1 MIWSACPVDVG
12 CGNGKYLGHLKN
24 AYQLGLDYSRN
35 LLTFVQNK
43 NLEAVRSDVM
53 SIPLRDGVA
62 DACIS
67 IAVIHHLS
75 TKVSTYIHI
84 LGVVTSKNMGKKR
97 FQKWLFF

>member
-84 LGVVTSKNMGKKR
+84 TYIGCGY
-97 FQKWLFF
+97 F

>member
-1 MIWSACPVDVG
+1 M
-12 CGNGKYLGHLKN
+12 GHFKN

-75 TKVSTYIHI
+75 TKVSIVYWVW
-84 LGVVTSKNMGKKR
+84 LLLKLWVKEVSKRRQVLKLYECQTK
-97 FQKWLFF
+97 

>member
-1 MIWSACPVDVG
+1 M
-12 CGNGKYLGHLKN
+12 
-24 AYQLGLDYSRN
+24 
-35 LLTFVQNK
+35 QNK

-84 LGVVTSKNMGKKR
+84 LGVVTSKTMHNVLDLGKISH
-97 FQKWLFF
+97 QHLLYVDYQ